1 MFVSNIRIPKCDV
14 RRSPQSPMIDID
26 PLKSY
31 GFQRVTC
38 SLQKMQTNEK
48 LSVGRMFSVQDSLP
62 KLPVPPLDQTLQ
74 KYLRSVRPLLTDDEY
89 ANTQKIVEDFKR
101 DPGPKLQTLL
111 EKRAQRE
118 TNWLSDWWTNTAYLE
133 FRQPVTVNVSPGVVF
148 PKQSYT
154 DKEGQLRFTAKLISG
169 LLDYKSMIDN
179 QTLPVEKMGKQS
191 LCMMQYYKILC
202 GCRIPGKKRDTWVCY
217 PPDEAN
223 PPKHVVIAHNNAF
236 FFLEVYGSNNQPL
249 SIEQIYEQL
258 KNIVN
263 QSMEP
268 DIPVGIL
275 TTENRNKW
283 AKAYELL
290 TKDKENKA
298 SLQILQR
305 SICVLCIDNKLPE
318 SAAGEED
325 STAAKMMLH
334 GGGSEYNSA
343 NRWCDKTLQFIVGK
357 NGVCGLNYEHTTA
370 EGPPIISIVDH
381 VLDYCKNE
389 NMTTPAPD
397 LKPPKKLNF
406 NITYPE
412 LRENLKEAEENIDSL
427 VKDVDLTVF
436 KFTEYGKNFPKSQK
450 LSPDSF
456 IQMAFQLAY
465 FRLYSKP
472 CATYETASL
481 RQFQLG
487 RTDTIRSCSI
497 ESLEFSKGM
506 MDPTLSKQKKA
517 ELLKKAVTG
526 HKNYVAEAVKGQGI
540 DRHLLGLKLA
550 ALQNNMKVPALHMDV
565 AYSLSCHHNV
575 STSQVPAKYEAC
587 LVFGPTVPDGYG
599 VCYNPQEKQIL
610 LGVSAFNCCP
620 ETESRR
626 FKDSIHQSLMDMK
639 SVLEGSIQSK
649 L

>member
-1 MFVSNIRIPKCDV
+1 MGNVCVKY
-14 RRSPQSPMIDID
+14 
-26 PLKSY
+26 K
-31 GFQRVTC
+31 FQRVTC

-381 VLDYCKNE
+381 VLDYCSKNE

>member
-1 MFVSNIRIPKCDV
+1 MLRFARVNW
-14 RRSPQSPMIDID
+14 
-26 PLKSY
+26 
-31 GFQRVTC
+31 FQRVTC

-381 VLDYCKNE
+381 VLDYCSKNE

>member
-1 MFVSNIRIPKCDV
+1 MGNVCVKVKLHRVSCN
-14 RRSPQSPMIDID
+14 
-26 PLKSY
+26 
-31 GFQRVTC
+31 
-38 SLQKMQTNEK
+38 LQKMQTNEK
-48 LSVGRMFSVQDSLP
+48 LFVGRMFSVQDSLP
-62 KLPVPPLDQTLQ
+62 KLPVPALDQTLQ
-74 KYLRSVRPLLTDDEY
+74 KYLRSVRPLLTDEEY
-89 ANTQKIVEDFKR
+89 AKTQKIVEDFNR

-118 TNWLSDWWTNTAYLE
+118 TNWLSDWWTNVAYLE

-148 PKQSYT
+148 PKQNYT

-169 LLDYKSMIDN
+169 LLDYKKMIDQ

-202 GCRIPGKKRDTWVCY
+202 GCRIPGKKKDTWVCY

-223 PPKHVVIAHNNAF
+223 PPRHLVIAHNNAF
-236 FFLEVYGSNNQPL
+236 FFLECYGSDNQPL
-249 SIEQIYEQL
+249 GTEQIYEQL

-263 QSMEP
+263 QSNEP
-268 DIPVGIL
+268 DVPVGLL

-290 TKDKENKA
+290 AKDKESKA
-298 SLQILQR
+298 SLEILQR
-305 SICVLCIDNKLPE
+305 SICAICIDNKLPE
-318 SAAGEED
+318 SAPGEED

-334 GGGSEYNSA
+334 GGGSQFNSA
-343 NRWCDKTLQFIVGK
+343 NRWFDKTLQFIVGP
-357 NGVCGLNYEHTTA
+357 NGICGLNYEHTTA

-381 VLDYCKNE
+381 VLDYCSKNAD
-389 NMTTPAPD
+389 NSTKAPGVIPPRKLKFNLSFPA
-397 LKPPKKLNF
+397 LK
-406 NITYPE
+406 
-412 LRENLKEAEENIDSL
+412 ENLEEAAENLDSM

-450 LSPDSF
+450 LSPDSYL
-456 IQMAFQLAY
+456 QMAFQLAY

-506 MDPTLSKQKKA
+506 MDASLSKQKKA
-517 ELLKKAVTG
+517 ELLRKAVTG

-540 DRHLLGLKLA
+540 DRHLLGLKLI
-550 ALQNNMKVPALHMDV
+550 ALENNMKVPALHMDV
-565 AYSLSCHHNV
+565 AYSLSSHHNV

-599 VCYNPQEKQIL
+599 VCYNPQEKQVI

-620 ETESRR
+620 ETDSKR
-626 FKDSIHQSLMDMK
+626 FKDSIQQSLLDMK